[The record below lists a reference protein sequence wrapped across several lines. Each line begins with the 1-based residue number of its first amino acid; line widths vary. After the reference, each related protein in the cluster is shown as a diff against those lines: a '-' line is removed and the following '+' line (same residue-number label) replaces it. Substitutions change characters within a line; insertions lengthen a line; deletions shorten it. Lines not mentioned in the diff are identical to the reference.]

1 MSAGVPVAVGGI
13 FVSVRVALGVG
24 GILVSVDASVAMG
37 RAAEDGD
44 GVAVGATAVLHA
56 PSRRTASAT
65 RAEYRNP
72 AVRSSPSIKRET

>member
-13 FVSVRVALGVG
+13 FVSVRVALGVD
-24 GILVSVDASVAMG
+24 GILVGVGASVATG

-44 GVAVGATAVLHA
+44 GVAVGATTVVHA
-56 PSRRTASAT
+56 PSKRAASAT

-72 AVRSSPSIKRET
+72 AVRSSPSPKRET